1 MIWINDWYCCWCYKY
16 NNYYF
21 SYVRSGFVGGGLL
34 TMKIQLAGKL
44 VTLIGIALVVLLA
57 GCDDTTNI
65 YYSDGTNDTDT
76 DIELPPAGIDT
87 DGDGI
92 EDLTEVVG
100 WQIQIDETGFGTGA
114 IPNLFTLR
122 TVTSDPAVVDTD
134 GDGLDDH
141 EEYLILSDP
150 RLVDTDGDGL
160 SDSAEWYQWL
170 TSPVSVDTDGDA
182 RGPDAD
188 LPPKAALFDGNELTD
203 RGTSP
208 SFADTDGDGKTDYE
222 EYDNPIRSQLIAEIP
237 EVAISFEGDVD
248 VRLNVSYAETLGQE
262 SQYGTTM
269 SQSQTTSTSRTNSDT
284 TSQKLSIEQ
293 TINYSPLS
301 FGGSTKIGFELGW
314 SQTTSFTQ
322 SSSQTAQEQ
331 HSRYLKDSATK
342 TESAA
347 SGTISLGLRATNR
360 GVSSYELDS
369 LGLTILQFQQV
380 RQDDVTTP
388 SFKTVATLTPDLQG
402 VTLAPGD
409 TSPLL
414 RLAAENV
421 NAELIKEFLANP
433 TTLYYE
439 TAAFE
444 LLSIDGINFDFI
456 TEQTFARTAFVE
468 IDFGD
473 GNIERYRVAT
483 NVRRDENS
491 NFIGVTLGRVMQDIL
506 KIPYTTIENPDQPGQ
521 MLLASVRGI
530 TSSLPASEDSIWV
543 VGTSSEQEGAQ
554 SVSFDD
560 IVLAAGDSV
569 RLLFLD
575 DNDQDGIYDLSEELF
590 GSAKDNIDSDGDGLS
605 DREEVVDGWEV
616 GPVLREDD
624 IGDIVTV
631 TEAYFVFSDP
641 TSADADGDGL
651 TDQEELVAG
660 TDPSNPDT
668 DVDGLSDGFEVTNDA
683 GGEGLALS
691 IAPRLHVNQP
701 MGGGGPGTSW
711 ATAFGELHDALA
723 DFRQRRLTPEKI
735 DDVWE
740 IWVAAGIYMPTL
752 QTGDPATDRMVAFTL
767 NNDTPVGVYGGF
779 SGLENKRDQRNANP
793 LTNGTE
799 LSGDLAGDDVVGD
812 AATLGEN
819 SYHVVTIVPSPP
831 GAGEP
836 PAAIDT
842 DAVVLDGF
850 IITAGNADGVASAD
864 PPFTPDYDRGGGIY
878 VWGGSPRMENLQVRL
893 NRASPALPLT
903 SRYGAGGGL
912 FVADSTLAV
921 SSSVFSD
928 NEAISGG
935 AMASFG
941 SRAEIVD
948 STFIQNHAERGAG
961 ALWIEGAS
969 PDGEGLLINSSDF
982 ILNDSVASGG
992 AIVIASGTHRIE
1004 DSEFRRNVTTLEA
1017 TDSTTAGHGGAIF
1030 IFGARLDL
1038 VQSLFWNN
1046 EAAGR
1051 AGGLYAVS
1059 PAPGTNLPD
1068 TEVNLINSTFGGN
1081 IGRNSKSVID
1091 LFGTSTIA
1099 NHWCEAGGGVFARD
1113 ASLVAVNSIFAR
1125 NIAEG
1130 SGLDGGFADPNVIVI
1145 QFISNQE
1152 QCQDGRQIYSE
1163 RSPWGRRLGFMN
1175 TSCVQD
1181 LNLFTGFGNVDS
1193 SDTVDDSTTFINPD
1207 SGDLRLQPGSSCVDA
1222 GNNFIDFDS
1231 FEPGFQFA
1239 PVTDINGLG
1248 RITDGNGDGDAII
1261 DMGAHELPA
1270 Q

>member
-1 MIWINDWYCCWCYKY
+1 
-16 NNYYF
+16 
-21 SYVRSGFVGGGLL
+21 
-34 TMKIQLAGKL
+34 MKIHLRGPV
-44 VTLIGIALVVLLA
+44 VTLIGVAIAVLLV
-57 GCDDTTNI
+57 GCGDDITNI
-65 YYSDGTNDTDT
+65 YQSDGTNDP

-87 DGDGI
+87 DGDGV
-92 EDLTEVVG
+92 EDRTEVAG
-100 WQIQIDETGFGTGA
+100 WQIQIDETGIGTGA
-114 IPNLFTLR
+114 IPNLLTVR

-134 GDGLDDH
+134 GDGLDDL

-160 SDSAEWYQWL
+160 TDSAEWNQWL

-182 RGPDAD
+182 RGPDGD

-222 EYDNPIRSQLIAEIP
+222 EYDNPVRSQLIAEIP
-237 EVAISFEGDVD
+237 EVAISFEGDID

-293 TINYSPLS
+293 TINYSP
-301 FGGSTKIGFELGW
+301 FNFGSTKIGFEMGW
-314 SQTTSFTQ
+314 SQTTSFTR

-331 HSRYLKDSATK
+331 HSRYLKDSTTK
-342 TESAA
+342 TETAA

-360 GVSSYELDS
+360 GVSSYELGS

-380 RQDDVTTP
+380 RQGDVTIP

-414 RLAAENV
+414 RLVAENV

-444 LLSIDGINFDFI
+444 LLSKDGINFDFI
-456 TEQTFARTAFVE
+456 TEQTFARTAFIE

-483 NVRRDENS
+483 NVQRDEDS
-491 NFIGVTLGRVMQDIL
+491 NFIGVTLGQVMQKTL
-506 KIPYTTIENPDQPGQ
+506 QIPYTMIENPEQPGQ
-521 MLLASVRGI
+521 MLLASVRGV
-530 TSSLPASEDSIWV
+530 TGSLPNSRDSIWV
-543 VGTSSEQEGAQ
+543 VGTSGEQAG
-554 SVSFDD
+554 SDPVNFND
-560 IVLAAGDSV
+560 IVLKAGDTV

-575 DNDQDGIYDLSEELF
+575 DNDKDGVYDLSEELF
-590 GSAKDNIDSDGDGLS
+590 GSAKDNVDSDGDGLS

-616 GPVLREDD
+616 GPVIGEDD
-624 IGDIVTV
+624 LGDFVTV
-631 TEAYFVFSDP
+631 IEPYFVFSDP

-651 TDQEELVAG
+651 TDLEELAAG
-660 TDPSNPDT
+660 TDPSNADT
-668 DVDGLSDGFEVTNDA
+668 DMDGLSDGFEVTNDT
-683 GGEGLALS
+683 GGEALALNV
-691 IAPRLHVNQP
+691 APRLYVNQ
-701 MGGGGPGTSW
+701 MMAGGGPGTSW
-711 ATAFGELHDALA
+711 VTAFGELHDALA
-723 DFRQRRLTPEKI
+723 DFRQRRQTPEKI

-740 IWVAAGIYMPTL
+740 IWAAAGIYTPTL
-752 QTGDPATDRMVAFTL
+752 QTGDPATDRTVSFSL
-767 NNDTPVGVYGGF
+767 NNDTPLGVYGGF
-779 SGLENKRDQRNANP
+779 SGLETKRDQRNANP

-799 LSGDLAGDDVVGD
+799 LSGDLAGDDDISD
-812 AATLGEN
+812 AATLLEN
-819 SYHVVTIVPSPP
+819 SYNVVTIVPSPP
-831 GAGEP
+831 DVGSP
-836 PAAIDT
+836 PAAIDS

-850 IITAGNADGVASAD
+850 TVTAGNANGD
-864 PPFTPDYDRGGGIY
+864 PSFDSPIYTPDYGRGGGIY
-878 VWGGSPRMENLQVRL
+878 VWGGSPRLENLQIRL
-893 NRASPALPLT
+893 NRAPASPLK
-903 SRYGAGGGL
+903 SEFGAGGGL
-912 FVADSTLAV
+912 YVTGSTLAV
-921 SSSVFSD
+921 SNTVFSD
-928 NEAISGG
+928 NEATSGG

-941 SRAEIVD
+941 SQFEIVD
-948 STFIQNHAERGAG
+948 STFIQNSAENGAG
-961 ALWIEGAS
+961 ALWIGSGS
-969 PDGEGLLINSSDF
+969 PDGKGLLIRGSDF
-982 ILNDSVASGG
+982 ILNKSESSGG

-1004 DSEFRRNVTTLEA
+1004 DSEFRRNVATREA
-1017 TDSTTAGHGGAIF
+1017 TGQAANETAAHGGAIF
-1030 IFGARLDL
+1030 ITGGARLDL
-1038 VQSLFWNN
+1038 VQSLIWNN

-1059 PAPGTNLPD
+1059 PE
-1068 TEVNLINSTFGGN
+1068 TEVNLINSTFAEN
-1081 IGRNSKSVID
+1081 IGRNSKSLTDV
-1091 LFGTSTIA
+1091 FGPSLA
-1099 NHWCEAGGGVFARD
+1099 DWCEAGGGVFARD
-1113 ASLVAVNSIFAR
+1113 VSLVAINSIFAR

-1130 SGLDGGFADPNVIVI
+1130 TGLDGGFDGSAEAING
-1145 QFISNQE
+1145 FSNE
-1152 QCQDGRQIYSE
+1152 WECADGRQIYSE

-1193 SDTVDDSTTFINPD
+1193 GDTADDSTTFINPD
-1207 SGDLRLQPGSSCVDA
+1207 SGDLRLQPSSSCIDA
-1222 GNNFIDFDS
+1222 GNNFVDFDS
-1231 FEPGFQFA
+1231 FKLGFQFA
-1239 PVTDINGLG
+1239 PETDINGLW
-1248 RITDGNGDGDAII
+1248 RIVDGNGDGSAII